1 MTGQKIAPPSGAR
14 AGAAVAA
21 CIAAA
26 CAIAAP
32 LATHWEGFVPKARVD
47 PVGIPTYCFG
57 ETEGVDP
64 ARIYSQS
71 ECAGLLRKRMARDYA
86 PRIAACLPAIIPN
99 RFVFGA
105 LIDAS
110 YNAGWKGVCASRMA
124 ASIRA
129 GDLRAACSGF
139 DGWFVT
145 ARDRRTGVRVRLKG
159 LVNRRRDERAA
170 CQKGL

>member
-1 MTGQKIAPPSGAR
+1 MPDQKTATPPGAR
-14 AGAAVAA
+14 ASGTLAA

-26 CAIAAP
+26 CAIAVP
-32 LATHWEGFVPKARVD
+32 IATHWEGFVPKARPD

-64 ARIYSQS
+64 MRIYSKD

-86 PRIAACLPAIIPN
+86 PRIAACLPAIVPN
-99 RFVFGA
+99 RFIFGA
-105 LIDAS
+105 LTDAS

-124 ASIRA
+124 TSIRA
-129 GDLRAACSGF
+129 GDLLAACNGF
-139 DGWFVT
+139 DGWYVT
-145 ARDRRTGVRVRLKG
+145 GRNRKTGIRVRLTG

-170 CQKGL
+170 CLKGL